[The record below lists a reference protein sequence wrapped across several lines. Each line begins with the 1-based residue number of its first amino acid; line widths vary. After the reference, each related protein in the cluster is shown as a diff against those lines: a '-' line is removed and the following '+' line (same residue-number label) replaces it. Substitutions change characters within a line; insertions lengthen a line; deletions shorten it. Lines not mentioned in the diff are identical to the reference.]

1 MSIAAL
7 ASISQQA
14 LNSIFNS
21 HAAKPK
27 PGSAAAGDTQAGS
40 PLQDV
45 LKTLQDGAAL
55 ATGGLTN
62 DVSKLAS
69 DLLGTLGL
77 GSPFGTGGTAQQAS
91 SAYASSA
98 KLAV

>member
-27 PGSAAAGDTQAGS
+27 PGSAASDAQAGS

-77 GSPFGTGGTAQQAS
+77 GSPPGAGGTAQQAS

>member
-27 PGSAAAGDTQAGS
+27 PGSAACGETQAGS

-45 LKTLQDGAAL
+45 LSTLQDGASL

-62 DVSKLAS
+62 DVSKLGS

-77 GSPFGTGGTAQQAS
+77 GDPFGGSTVQQAS

-98 KLAV
+98 RLAV